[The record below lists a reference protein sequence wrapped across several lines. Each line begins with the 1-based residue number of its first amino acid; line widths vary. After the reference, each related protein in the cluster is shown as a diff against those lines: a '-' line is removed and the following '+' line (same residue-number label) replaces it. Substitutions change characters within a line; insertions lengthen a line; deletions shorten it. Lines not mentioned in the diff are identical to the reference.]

1 MVPTV
6 NFVVVGPAV
15 QFTWEACAGSE
26 FERKLE
32 PVSERLTGLV
42 AAPTTAAFGAIL
54 VRTGSGFGV
63 GFMTNA
69 TGLERPL
76 VPAPLA
82 GLNVMM
88 VARPDFATKAAGTF
102 AVMMLPRIF
111 PALSVGS
118 VDSRVLPFH
127 WTTVFATKVPP
138 FTVSTKSG
146 LPALM
151 TEGEI
156 DRMVAP
162 VLF

>member
-32 PVSERLTGLV
+32 PVSERLTGIV
-42 AAPTTAAFGAIL
+42 AAPATAVFGVIL
-54 VRTGSGFGV
+54 LRTGSGFG
-63 GFMTNA
+63 GGLMTIA

-76 VPAPLA
+76 RPAPVA
-82 GLNVMM
+82 GLKVMM
-88 VARPDFATKAAGTF
+88 VATPGFATKVVVIF

-118 VDSRVLPFH
+118 VDSRVFPFH
-127 WTTVFATKVPP
+127 CTTVPFTKVPP
-138 FTVSTKSG
+138 FTVSVKSF
-146 LPALM
+146 
-151 TEGEI
+151 
-156 DRMVAP
+156 VWS
-162 VLF
+162 